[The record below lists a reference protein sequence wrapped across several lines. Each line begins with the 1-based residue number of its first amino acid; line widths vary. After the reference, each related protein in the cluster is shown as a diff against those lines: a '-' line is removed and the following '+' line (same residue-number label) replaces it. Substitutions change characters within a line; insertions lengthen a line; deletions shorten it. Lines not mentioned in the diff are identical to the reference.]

1 MSKRQ
6 IKTQTDMHK
15 GIADAL
21 NNNDIELLI
30 DICDQ
35 VHDWL
40 MIEEEHFQISR
51 MLSAIL
57 TKFEQAAVA
66 IKDHDNYYPI
76 EV

>member
-6 IKTQTDMHK
+6 IITETDMHK

-21 NNNDIELLI
+21 NNNDIELLV

-40 MIEEEHFQISR
+40 MIEEDHYQISR
-51 MLSAIL
+51 MLSAIVS
-57 TKFEQAAVA
+57 KFEEAS
-66 IKDHDNYYPI
+66 
-76 EV
+76 E

>member
-21 NNNDIELLI
+21 NNNDIELLV

-40 MIEEEHFQISR
+40 MIEEDHFQISR

-57 TKFEQAAVA
+57 TKFEEAS
-66 IKDHDNYYPI
+66 
-76 EV
+76 E

>member
-21 NNNDIELLI
+21 ITNDIELLV

-40 MIEEEHFQISR
+40 MIEEDHFQISR
-51 MLSAIL
+51 MLSAI
-57 TKFEQAAVA
+57 
-66 IKDHDNYYPI
+66 I
-76 EV
+76 EKVEKASE

>member
-1 MSKRQ
+1 MSDRQ
-6 IKTQTDMHK
+6 IETIPQMHK
-15 GIADAL
+15 AIADAL
-21 NNNDIELLI
+21 NNNDVELVV

-57 TKFEQAAVA
+57 TKFEEATV
-66 IKDHDNYYPI
+66 
-76 EV
+76 

>member
-1 MSKRQ
+1 MKRD
-6 IKTQTDMHK
+6 IKTHTQMFSA
-15 GIADAL
+15 IADAL
-21 NNNDIELLI
+21 NNNDVELLV

-57 TKFEQAAVA
+57 TKFEEAQV
-66 IKDHDNYYPI
+66 
-76 EV
+76 

>member
-1 MSKRQ
+1 MSKRS
-6 IKTQTDMHK
+6 IITETDMHK

-57 TKFEQAAVA
+57 KKVEEAEEWSVY
-66 IKDHDNYYPI
+66 K
-76 EV
+76 V

>member
-6 IKTQTDMHK
+6 IKTETDMHK

-40 MIEEEHFQISR
+40 MIEEDHFQISR
-51 MLSAIL
+51 MLSAI
-57 TKFEQAAVA
+57 
-66 IKDHDNYYPI
+66 I
-76 EV
+76 EKVEEASE

>member
-6 IKTQTDMHK
+6 IKTETDMHK

-40 MIEEEHFQISR
+40 MIEQEHYQISR
-51 MLSAIL
+51 MLSAIVS
-57 TKFEQAAVA
+57 KFEEAS
-66 IKDHDNYYPI
+66 
-76 EV
+76 E

>member
-21 NNNDIELLI
+21 NNNDIELLV

-40 MIEEEHFQISR
+40 MIEEEHYQISR
-51 MLSAIL
+51 MLSAIV
-57 TKFEQAAVA
+57 TKFEEAS
-66 IKDHDNYYPI
+66 
-76 EV
+76 E

>member
-21 NNNDIELLI
+21 ITNDIELLV
-30 DICDQ
+30 DVCDQ

-40 MIEEEHFQISR
+40 MIEEDHFQISR
-51 MLSAIL
+51 MLSAI
-57 TKFEQAAVA
+57 
-66 IKDHDNYYPI
+66 I
-76 EV
+76 EKVEEASE

>member
-21 NNNDIELLI
+21 NNNDIELLV

-40 MIEEEHFQISR
+40 MIEEDHYQISR
-51 MLSAIL
+51 MLSAIVS
-57 TKFEQAAVA
+57 KVEEAS
-66 IKDHDNYYPI
+66 
-76 EV
+76 E

>member
-6 IKTQTDMHK
+6 IKTETDMHK

-21 NNNDIELLI
+21 NNNDIELLV

-40 MIEEEHFQISR
+40 MIEEEHYQISR
-51 MLSAIL
+51 MLSAIV
-57 TKFEQAAVA
+57 TKFEEAS
-66 IKDHDNYYPI
+66 
-76 EV
+76 E

>member
-1 MSKRQ
+1 MKRD
-6 IKTQTDMHK
+6 IKTHTQMFSA
-15 GIADAL
+15 IADAL
-21 NNNDIELLI
+21 NNNDVELLV

-57 TKFEQAAVA
+57 TKFEEAQQV
-66 IKDHDNYYPI
+66 
-76 EV
+76 

>member
-1 MSKRQ
+1 MSDRQ
-6 IKTQTDMHK
+6 IETIPQMHK
-15 GIADAL
+15 AIAAAL
-21 NNNDIELLI
+21 NNNDVELLV

-57 TKFEQAAVA
+57 TKFEEA
-66 IKDHDNYYPI
+66 NN
-76 EV
+76 

>member
-1 MSKRQ
+1 MKRD
-6 IKTQTDMHK
+6 IKTHTQMFSA
-15 GIADAL
+15 IADAL
-21 NNNDIELLI
+21 NNNDVELLV

-57 TKFEQAAVA
+57 TKFEVA
-66 IKDHDNYYPI
+66 TY
-76 EV
+76 

>member
-1 MSKRQ
+1 MEKRM
-6 IKTQTDMHK
+6 IKTETQMHK
-15 GIADAL
+15 AIADAL
-21 NNNDIELLI
+21 DNNDVELLV

-57 TKFEQAAVA
+57 TKFEEAQQV
-66 IKDHDNYYPI
+66 
-76 EV
+76 

>member
-1 MSKRQ
+1 MKRG
-6 IKTQTDMHK
+6 IKTHTQMFSA
-15 GIADAL
+15 IADAL
-21 NNNDIELLI
+21 NNNDVELLV

-57 TKFEQAAVA
+57 TKFEEAT
-66 IKDHDNYYPI
+66 Y
-76 EV
+76 

>member
-6 IKTQTDMHK
+6 IKTETDMHK

-21 NNNDIELLI
+21 ITNDIELLV

-40 MIEEEHFQISR
+40 MIEEDHFQISR
-51 MLSAIL
+51 MLSAI
-57 TKFEQAAVA
+57 
-66 IKDHDNYYPI
+66 I
-76 EV
+76 EKVEKASE

>member
-1 MSKRQ
+1 MKRD
-6 IKTQTDMHK
+6 IKTHTQMFSA
-15 GIADAL
+15 IADAL
-21 NNNDIELLI
+21 NNNDVELLV

-57 TKFEQAAVA
+57 TKFEEAT
-66 IKDHDNYYPI
+66 Y
-76 EV
+76 

>member
-21 NNNDIELLI
+21 NNDDIELLV

-40 MIEEEHFQISR
+40 MMEEEHFQISR

-57 TKFEQAAVA
+57 KKFEEAS
-66 IKDHDNYYPI
+66 
-76 EV
+76 E